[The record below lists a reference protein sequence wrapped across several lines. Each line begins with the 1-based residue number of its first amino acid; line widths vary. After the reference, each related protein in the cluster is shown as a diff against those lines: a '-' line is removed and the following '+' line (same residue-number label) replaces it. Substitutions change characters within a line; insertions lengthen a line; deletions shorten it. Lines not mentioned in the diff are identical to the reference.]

1 MTSIL
6 ALAAATYG
14 EITRRPFY
22 YVLLGIAAVFIVAS
36 KLLTL
41 FAFYWEMNL
50 VREMGMATITLWGL
64 IIVVINSLLVVT
76 RELEDRTA
84 VLLLTKPLRRSD
96 FLLGKY
102 LGLMAAIVPGMLV
115 LGGTLFVTLYFMAA
129 PNLPVN
135 DSIVARGVEQGTSP
149 FATTWRAT
157 WEHFFLTQGAV
168 VLEGTVLS
176 FLQAA
181 ILAALAVSFSAF
193 FPMVVTVGAVL
204 LLFVLGNMSGY
215 MTDSVERLGS
225 GPLTLAAR
233 GAAYLM
239 PNLGYFN
246 LQTYFSEG
254 RIISL
259 AYVGAVG
266 AYAAL
271 YVSAVFLASCS
282 LFRNREVR

>member
-1 MTSIL
+1 MTSVR

-84 VLLLTKPLRRSD
+84 LTLLSKPLTRSD

-102 LGLMAAIVPGMLV
+102 LGLVASLVPGMLV

-129 PNLPVN
+129 PNLPVS
-135 DSIVARGVEQGTSP
+135 DAIVARGVEQGTGP
-149 FATTWRAT
+149 FATTLRAT
-157 WEHFFLTQGAV
+157 WEHFFLAQGAV
-168 VLEGTVLS
+168 VLEGTLLS

-181 ILAALAVSFSAF
+181 ILAALAVSFAAF

-215 MTDSVERLGS
+215 MVDSVSRLEAA
-225 GPLTLAAR
+225 PLTLATRAI
-233 GAAYLM
+233 AYVM

-259 AYVGAVG
+259 AYMGTVGV
-266 AYAAL
+266 YAAL
-271 YVSAVFLASCS
+271 YVSVVFLASCS